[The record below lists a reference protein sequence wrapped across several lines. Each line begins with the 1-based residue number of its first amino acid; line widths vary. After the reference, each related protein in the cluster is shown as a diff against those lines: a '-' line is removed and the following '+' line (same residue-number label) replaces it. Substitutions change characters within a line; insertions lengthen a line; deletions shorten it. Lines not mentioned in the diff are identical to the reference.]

1 MLDAFGKHL
10 IVDFKEGVNLDNC
23 KIIQQF
29 IDELV
34 RTLNMTKYGDTHI
47 QYFGETPEV
56 KGYSFFQ
63 LIHESNIS
71 GHFCGYDYYMERDGE
86 SWNNKGAG
94 YIDIFSCKEYNH
106 VDAIKC
112 IEKFFTPKSIIFK
125 IIDRI

>member
-10 IVDFKEGVNLDNC
+10 IVDFKDGNNLNDS
-23 KIIQQF
+23 KIIQEF
-29 IDELV
+29 INDLV
-34 RTLNMTKYGDTHI
+34 SRLNMTKYGDTHI

-71 GHFCGYDYYMERDGE
+71 GHFCGYDYYMNRDGK

-94 YIDIFSCKEYNH
+94 YIDIFSCKDYDHNN
-106 VDAIKC
+106 VIDC
-112 IEKFFTPKSIIFK
+112 IEKFFSPKSIVFK